1 MAVAGALNSISALS
15 ERMGHL
21 REFAATAIRSLKEL
35 EQQGPDI
42 LTAANSD
49 EYFFFRLGKQISRP
63 VRTRLFI
70 GDPTTFARNAR
81 DVIQFLSAVRS
92 SYGLAAKQGKFRENA
107 RLFDGDRTVIDAVMY
122 TIQQSF
128 GCLSDISGGAIGVR
142 RYGTIF
148 ENLLHATL
156 REAGLNTAKPNYQ
169 IPEAVYMTSRSGER
183 VQRIVKRQIQI
194 DLVIARDGQP
204 VRTTQ
209 NFVCAEELFG
219 SIKTSSKERIAQ
231 VFHDAAALQRQS
243 VWRIH
248 RTYLFLHNDVQRT
261 KKGPGVAS
269 TFVFGG
275 FLSGARTFPLDG
287 IYFLDVPPNV
297 RARLIGGQ
305 PPDEPEIEEEAAE
318 EREAGVV
325 VEDDAGKEFID
336 REATRK
342 IGPFS
347 DFLRREI
354 WSAFV

>member
-1 MAVAGALNSISALS
+1 MATPETLNSISALS
-15 ERMGHL
+15 EHMGNL
-21 REFAATAIRSLKEL
+21 REFASVAIRCLRALQKYKTL
-35 EQQGPDI
+35 H
-42 LTAANSD
+42 AANNR
-49 EYFFFRLGKQISRP
+49 EYFFFRAATQTSRP
-63 VRTRLFI
+63 VRSDLFI
-70 GDPTTFARNAR
+70 RHPAGFARDAR
-81 DVIQFLSAVRS
+81 DLIGFLRDVRA
-92 SYGLAAKQGKFRENA
+92 SYGLAAKQETFRRNA
-107 RLFDGDRTVIDAVMY
+107 RLFDGDRTIVDAVIY
-122 TIQQSF
+122 TIQQAF
-128 GCLSDISGGAIGVR
+128 GCLSDVSGGAIGVR

-156 REAGLNTAKPNYQ
+156 REAGLKTAKPNYY
-169 IPEAVYMTSRSGER
+169 IPEAVYMTSRSLGR
-183 VQRIVKRQIQI
+183 VEQIVKRPIQI
-194 DLVIARDGQP
+194 DLVVARDGQP

-209 NFVCAEELFG
+209 NFICAEELFG

-261 KKGPGVAS
+261 KRGPGVAS

-297 RARLIGGQ
+297 RARLAGAK
-305 PPDEPEIEEEAAE
+305 PPEESVADDEKTSEQDGDRTIEA
-318 EREAGVV
+318 
-325 VEDDAGKEFID
+325 DAGEEFID

-342 IGPFS
+342 IGRFS
-347 DFLRREI
+347 DFLQREI